1 MNEHLLVGI
10 DVGCHSHQV
19 AIAKSNGTYLKE
31 FGISHNASG
40 FNSLF
45 SKKYNLN
52 KLVYYEVFSHPYEAI
67 NREKKMK
74 SLKRTKK
81 IQLITAFNPEWEDLY
96 EKL

>member
-1 MNEHLLVGI
+1 VDCEVT
-10 DVGCHSHQV
+10 
-19 AIAKSNGTYLKE
+19 KS
-31 FGISHNASG
+31 SRS
-40 FNSLF
+40 
-45 SKKYNLN
+45 
-52 KLVYYEVFSHPYEAI
+52 YEAI

>member
-1 MNEHLLVGI
+1 MEKFFAVYIMTNQWNTVFYIGVTSNLPKRVWEHKNKVVEG
-10 DVGCHSHQV
+10 
-19 AIAKSNGTYLKE
+19 
-31 FGISHNASG
+31 
-40 FNSLF
+40 F

-52 KLVYYEVFSHPYEAI
+52 KLVYYEVFSYSYEAI

>member
-1 MNEHLLVGI
+1 MEKLFAVYIMTNQWNTVFYIGVTSNLPKRVWEHKNKVVEG
-10 DVGCHSHQV
+10 
-19 AIAKSNGTYLKE
+19 
-31 FGISHNASG
+31 
-40 FNSLF
+40 F

-74 SLKRTKK
+74 SLKRTRK

-96 EKL
+96 ERL

>member
-1 MNEHLLVGI
+1 MEKLYTVYIMTNQWNTVFYIGITSNLPKRVWEHKNKVVEG
-10 DVGCHSHQV
+10 
-19 AIAKSNGTYLKE
+19 
-31 FGISHNASG
+31 
-40 FNSLF
+40 F

-52 KLVYYEVFSHPYEAI
+52 KLVYYEVYSHPYEAI
-67 NREKKMK
+67 DREKKMK

>member
-1 MNEHLLVGI
+1 MEKLFAVYIMTNQWNTVFYIGITSNLPKRVWEHKNKVVEG
-10 DVGCHSHQV
+10 
-19 AIAKSNGTYLKE
+19 
-31 FGISHNASG
+31 
-40 FNSLF
+40 F

-81 IQLITAFNPEWEDLY
+81 IQLITTFNPEWEDLY

>member
-1 MNEHLLVGI
+1 MEKRFAVYIMTNQWNTVFYIGITSNLPKRVWEHKNKVVEG
-10 DVGCHSHQV
+10 
-19 AIAKSNGTYLKE
+19 
-31 FGISHNASG
+31 
-40 FNSLF
+40 F

-52 KLVYYEVFSHPYEAI
+52 RLVYYEVFSRPYEAI

>member
-1 MNEHLLVGI
+1 MDCEVT
-10 DVGCHSHQV
+10 
-19 AIAKSNGTYLKE
+19 KS
-31 FGISHNASG
+31 SR
-40 FNSLF
+40 
-45 SKKYNLN
+45 
-52 KLVYYEVFSHPYEAI
+52 PYEAI

>member
-1 MNEHLLVGI
+1 MEKLYTVYIMTNQWNTVFYIGVTSNLPKRVWEHKNKVVEG
-10 DVGCHSHQV
+10 
-19 AIAKSNGTYLKE
+19 
-31 FGISHNASG
+31 
-40 FNSLF
+40 F

>member
-1 MNEHLLVGI
+1 MEKLFAVYIMTNQWNTVFYIGVTSNLPKRVWEHKNKVVEG
-10 DVGCHSHQV
+10 
-19 AIAKSNGTYLKE
+19 
-31 FGISHNASG
+31 
-40 FNSLF
+40 F

>member
-1 MNEHLLVGI
+1 MEKLYTVYIMTNQWNTVFYIGITSNLPKRVWEHKNKVVEG
-10 DVGCHSHQV
+10 
-19 AIAKSNGTYLKE
+19 
-31 FGISHNASG
+31 
-40 FNSLF
+40 F

-74 SLKRTKK
+74 SLKRTRK

-96 EKL
+96 ERL

>member
-1 MNEHLLVGI
+1 MEKLYTVYIMTNQWNTVFYIGITSNLPKRVWEHKNKVVEG
-10 DVGCHSHQV
+10 
-19 AIAKSNGTYLKE
+19 
-31 FGISHNASG
+31 
-40 FNSLF
+40 F

>member
-1 MNEHLLVGI
+1 MEKLFAVYIMTNQWNNVFYIGITSNLPKRVWEHKNKVVEG
-10 DVGCHSHQV
+10 
-19 AIAKSNGTYLKE
+19 
-31 FGISHNASG
+31 
-40 FNSLF
+40 F

-74 SLKRTKK
+74 SLKRTRK

-96 EKL
+96 ERL

>member
-1 MNEHLLVGI
+1 MEKLYTVYIMTNQWNTVFYIGITSNLPKRVWEHKNKVVEG
-10 DVGCHSHQV
+10 
-19 AIAKSNGTYLKE
+19 
-31 FGISHNASG
+31 
-40 FNSLF
+40 F

-52 KLVYYEVFSHPYEAI
+52 KLVYYEVFSHPTEAI

-74 SLKRTKK
+74 SLKRTRK

>member
-1 MNEHLLVGI
+1 MEKLFAVYIMTNQWNTVFYIGITSNLPKRVWEHKNKVVEG
-10 DVGCHSHQV
+10 
-19 AIAKSNGTYLKE
+19 
-31 FGISHNASG
+31 
-40 FNSLF
+40 F